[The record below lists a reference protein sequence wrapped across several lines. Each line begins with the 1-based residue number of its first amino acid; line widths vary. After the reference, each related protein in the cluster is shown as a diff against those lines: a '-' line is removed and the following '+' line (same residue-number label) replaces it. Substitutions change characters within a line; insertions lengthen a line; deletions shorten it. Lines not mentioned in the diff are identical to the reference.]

1 MTGKTTKALVDIKI
15 CNIGIKLSTIDVHYG
30 MGLGFILRDPMV
42 SPIDFFFS
50 HLQNNREE
58 IS

>member
-1 MTGKTTKALVDIKI
+1 MTGKTSKELVDIKI
-15 CNIGIKLSTIDVHYG
+15 CNIGIKLSTIDVRYG
-30 MGLGFILRDPMV
+30 MGLGFILGDPMV

-50 HLQNNREE
+50 RSQNNREE